1 MPIEFQNPGA
11 GPRKIFGPVEA
22 PAGAGGGGPS
32 VPDNDPMHQLMQMG
46 LFGRE
51 KGFAE
56 AIENSLDPGEMRRAQ
71 RLMAS
76 NMERMLYEDGSTQ
89 GAFVIDRM
97 MMPTLYDRVSM
108 LEIEKPLNE
117 SWTKKERQAGLDRSS
132 EKLELLVNEARVT
145 TRELQ
150 ARMNLVNRVAEE
162 RTFEGDQEEYS
173 VTYFLNGRK
182 QSMDARHYGTIF
194 NAKETYEG
202 AEAYGERVEKSL
214 LLWKNVAEGNA
225 KVVVEN
231 KDGLKVERRLPNIF
245 ALPANRG
252 LTDAVINKYIVPSM
266 KLNKGNINGTPKE
279 RALAKL
285 EEEDCRS
292 AAITALLLA
301 EHFDLPAE
309 WGIGK
314 NGYMTDVVT
323 EEDRFLLTHEIKNDV
338 GKHFYAEQ
346 RRASEWRGAANKKDG
361 MREHPR
367 AVGSPST
374 LGCLPRLG
382 RDALH
387 IMNVEV
393 HATKYEKDNN
403 GNFVRVQDFERDANN
418 EIVYYDNL
426 GNMMTKEK
434 GEPRL
439 AFDRDGNPIYLNE
452 EIKVSIADAVW
463 SGGVVKRAE
472 KGKIVE
478 WRFTPQKFK
487 DVLWDDVKFFVDDI
501 PVEKMSPDLSATNI
515 LTEAQVTEIKKLGLV
530 DFEAGVPTNGIE
542 VPYKLQMFLAY
553 NYIFKHFMR
562 TDFTKLHEDVLT
574 PDFLIKMNKGMDNAI
589 GLLSVAFNLDQE
601 LSNKL
606 NSYLRVV
613 FLGGLGASLIKRG
626 ANGVSE
632 GPYLENQAQT
642 NQDIHSL
649 RRNDYTQSV
658 IYGAAKSS
666 NFLNFKD
673 VEKDANQDAQFKKQ
687 ILDEKERL
695 LIEFIID
702 EGRKAPTP
710 FELRNISSEKYKLLR
725 GWFTDDEL
733 EILSAMYPLEV
744 LKTN

>member
-1 MPIEFQNPGA
+1 MFPENPGR
-11 GPRKIFGPVEA
+11 GPSTLKLNMPDLA
-22 PAGAGGGGPS
+22 PAGGGGGGPAT
-32 VPDNDPMHQLMQMG
+32 PDADPIQQMMQMG

-51 KGFAE
+51 RGFAE
-56 AIENSLDPGEMRRAQ
+56 AIENSLDPKEMRRAQ

-89 GAFVIDRM
+89 GAFVVERM

-108 LEIEKPLNE
+108 LEIEKPLND
-117 SWTKKERQAGLDRSS
+117 SWTKKEKQAGLDKDQK
-132 EKLELLVNEARVT
+132 KLELLVHEARIT
-145 TRELQ
+145 ARELQ
-150 ARMNLVNRVAEE
+150 ARMNLVNRVNEE
-162 RTFEGDQEEYS
+162 RMFEGDQEEYS

-182 QSMDARHYGTIF
+182 QSMDAKHYGTIF
-194 NAKETYEG
+194 NSKETYEG

-214 LLWKNVAEGNA
+214 FLWKNVAEGNA

-231 KDGLKVERRLPNIF
+231 SDGLMVERRLPNIF

-252 LTDAVINKYIVPSM
+252 LTDAVINNYIVPSM

-279 RALAKL
+279 RAQAKL

-346 RRASEWRGAANKKDG
+346 RRASEWRGAPNKKDG
-361 MREHPR
+361 MRDHPR

-393 HATKYEKDNN
+393 HATKYEKNDK
-403 GNFVRVQDFERDANN
+403 GDFVQAQDFERDINN
-418 EIVYYDNL
+418 KIVYYDHL
-426 GNMMTKEK
+426 GNVTTEDK
-434 GEPRL
+434 GQPRPAL
-439 AFDRDGNPIYLNE
+439 DRHGSPIYLNE

-515 LTEAQVTEIKKLGLV
+515 LTDAQVAEIKQLGLI

-632 GPYLENQAQT
+632 GSHLENQAQT

-658 IYGAAKSS
+658 IYGAAKAS

-673 VEKDANQDAQFKKQ
+673 VEKDANQNAQFKKQ

-710 FELRNISSEKYKLLR
+710 FELRNISSEKYKLLK